1 MYVFICPLWRPR
13 HLRIEGSLESN
24 HLVASNMGSV
34 SCLNKTKPEEDWKRD
49 EERLSFL
56 TSPPQSATEKDFHGQ
71 PCFFCLFVRFVDIWL
86 RTEFKAVEAG
96 KRKKK
101 ERQKKK
107 KKYDETKDDGKQ
119 RSLQISCC
127 YFYKRQLLIVKFVFF
142 FLEKAE
148 IGHTLA
154 SVARFPLAPKTPFP
168 FPFKRLPRR
177 LAIHDLLSCM
187 TQL

>member
-56 TSPPQSATEKDFHGQ
+56 TSPPQSATEKDGQ

-107 KKYDETKDDGKQ
+107 KRKKNMMKQ
-119 RSLQISCC
+119 KMTGNREAYRYLVAIFISVSSL
-127 YFYKRQLLIVKFVFF
+127 LLNSFSSFWRKQ
-142 FLEKAE
+142 K
-148 IGHTLA
+148 
-154 SVARFPLAPKTPFP
+154 S
-168 FPFKRLPRR
+168 
-177 LAIHDLLSCM
+177 AIH
-187 TQL
+187 